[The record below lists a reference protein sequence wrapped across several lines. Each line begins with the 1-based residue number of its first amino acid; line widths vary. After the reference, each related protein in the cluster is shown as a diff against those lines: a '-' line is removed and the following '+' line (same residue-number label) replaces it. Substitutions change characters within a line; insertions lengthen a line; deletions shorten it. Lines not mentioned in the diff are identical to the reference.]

1 MLQISL
7 TYVSFCLEQ
16 AALPSRNNFAFGYG
30 PHSCPG
36 RFFAV
41 HEMKLVIAHIVTH
54 YDFKL
59 KDRNH
64 QTPLTRPV
72 GLLSATDPSIEFLFK
87 RRNDLGSSSS
97 SGKEG

>member
-1 MLQISL
+1 M
-7 TYVSFCLEQ
+7 SFFLEQ
-16 AALPSRNNFAFGYG
+16 AAQPSLNNFAFGYG

-41 HEMKLVIAHIVTH
+41 HEMKLVIAHIVIN

-59 KDRNH
+59 KDRH
-64 QTPLTRPV
+64 YQTPLTRPM

-87 RRNDLGSSSS
+87 RRNVPGSRSF
-97 SGKEG
+97 SGQEG